1 MYSTLDHQLDELLQ
15 TSIGFLDISDEEY
28 QLAVSRYEAVGEF
41 LADCWDSAR
50 AGGEVYPQG
59 SMRLGT
65 VTRNIHRNDEIDIDL
80 VALRNI
86 DKTSTTQ
93 ADLKADVGHALDLF
107 LKTDPEGGPRKDEGK
122 RCWTLVYSGFHLD
135 VLPALPNEEDAETGI
150 IITDKTLRR
159 WLPSNPI
166 GYADWFHN
174 VMRREWLET
183 RARLNERAVT
193 VAEVPDWAVKTTLQR
208 TVQALK
214 RHRDL
219 YFQDALDDRPASVI
233 ITTLAARAYQGGG
246 SLYEV
251 LLHVTGAMPTLVEQE
266 GGVYIVANPVQKKEN
281 FADRWQNHPHR
292 AQRFF
297 EWIQQAHADLAGLGS
312 ERGMDRVLE
321 KMGKV
326 FGRRA
331 AEQAG
336 RAAGARLLETRRDGR
351 LSMAPVTGALVTGS
365 GSLVRPHTFHGDQE
379 PVRTNDLADALRRAR
394 ERAGLSQD
402 AAAAALGINRVVLS
416 YYETGRRSMPL
427 PAAAALARLYGTT
440 LDRLLASDESAAA
453 GVDVSGVLYRAAPP
467 TLHDAARGGLRIFDQ
482 HLHDYVDLANELGRP
497 LPGKGQSPFAS
508 VSGSSARDAADA
520 ARQLRRYL
528 NFGGGPLGDPFR
540 AADEHVLIW
549 RLPLGEDLNGA
560 PSGLFYNH
568 PQAGF
573 SILVNSDMTLGR
585 QVFTVAHE
593 LAHAFFHSR
602 SLDVIV
608 SMPGAELGRE
618 RFADT
623 FAGELLVPGDE
634 LRRLVTEHALWNG
647 LNDPTTVVHLQR
659 HFGVSYAT
667 IRVRLLQERLS
678 DKATFDR
685 LAQVSPSRLARALGY
700 PVHPADMGNF
710 GMHPLER
717 FPARMLALIRIA
729 LERGI
734 ITPGD
739 AAETLGTSTD
749 EIRQLLAQPPIRP
762 EEQHIQQDLEA
773 AAFAHLAGQDTAS

>member
-1 MYSTLDHQLDELLQ
+1 
-15 TSIGFLDISDEEY
+15 
-28 QLAVSRYEAVGEF
+28 
-41 LADCWDSAR
+41 
-50 AGGEVYPQG
+50 
-59 SMRLGT
+59 
-65 VTRNIHRNDEIDIDL
+65 
-80 VALRNI
+80 
-86 DKTSTTQ
+86 
-93 ADLKADVGHALDLF
+93 
-107 LKTDPEGGPRKDEGK
+107 
-122 RCWTLVYSGFHLD
+122 
-135 VLPALPNEEDAETGI
+135 
-150 IITDKTLRR
+150 
-159 WLPSNPI
+159 
-166 GYADWFHN
+166 
-174 VMRREWLET
+174 
-183 RARLNERAVT
+183 
-193 VAEVPDWAVKTTLQR
+193 
-208 TVQALK
+208 
-214 RHRDL
+214 
-219 YFQDALDDRPASVI
+219 
-233 ITTLAARAYQGGG
+233 
-246 SLYEV
+246 
-251 LLHVTGAMPTLVEQE
+251 
-266 GGVYIVANPVQKKEN
+266 
-281 FADRWQNHPHR
+281 
-292 AQRFF
+292 
-297 EWIQQAHADLAGLGS
+297 
-312 ERGMDRVLE
+312 
-321 KMGKV
+321 
-326 FGRRA
+326 
-331 AEQAG
+331 
-336 RAAGARLLETRRDGR
+336 
-351 LSMAPVTGALVTGS
+351 
-365 GSLVRPHTFHGDQE
+365 
-379 PVRTNDLADALRRAR
+379 
-394 ERAGLSQD
+394 
-402 AAAAALGINRVVLS
+402 
-416 YYETGRRSMPL
+416 
-427 PAAAALARLYGTT
+427 
-440 LDRLLASDESAAA
+440 
-453 GVDVSGVLYRAAPP
+453 
-467 TLHDAARGGLRIFDQ
+467 
-482 HLHDYVDLANELGRP
+482 
-497 LPGKGQSPFAS
+497 
-508 VSGSSARDAADA
+508 
-520 ARQLRRYL
+520 
-528 NFGGGPLGDPFR
+528 
-540 AADEHVLIW
+540 VLIW

-717 FPARMLALIRIA
+717 FPARMLALIRTA

-773 AAFAHLAGQDTAS
+773 AAFAHAAGQDTAS